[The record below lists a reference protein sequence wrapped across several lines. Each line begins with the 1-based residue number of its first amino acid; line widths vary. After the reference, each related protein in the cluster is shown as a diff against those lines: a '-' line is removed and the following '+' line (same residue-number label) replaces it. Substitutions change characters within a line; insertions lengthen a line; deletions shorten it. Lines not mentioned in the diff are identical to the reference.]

1 MSDRKTPAPSADDGR
16 PDGLAHET
24 RNAEQDER
32 GEQAQ
37 DVAADALDP
46 ESGRGGG
53 TESRKPPR
61 TGLDDDNGDEA
72 DLIDIMRHMEE
83 TGTIDNSAFAG
94 EPEHDDEPT
103 RYRDSGKD
111 AVDEDE
117 DDDDAGPD
125 ALHETR
131 QP

>member
-1 MSDRKTPAPSADDGR
+1 MSDRKTPAPLSDDGR
-16 PDGLAHET
+16 PQGLAHET

-53 TESRKPPR
+53 TESRKPP
-61 TGLDDDNGDEA
+61 T
-72 DLIDIMRHMEE
+72 

-111 AVDEDE
+111 AVD
-117 DDDDAGPD
+117 DDDDDEAGPD

>member
-1 MSDRKTPAPSADDGR
+1 MSDRKTPAPLSDDGR
-16 PDGLAHET
+16 PQGLAHET

-46 ESGRGGG
+46 DSGRAGG
-53 TESRKPPR
+53 TESRKPPA
-61 TGLDDDNGDEA
+61 TGLDDGDES
-72 DLIDIMRHMEE
+72 DLIDIMDRMEE

-111 AVDEDE
+111 AVDDD

>member
-1 MSDRKTPAPSADDGR
+1 MSDRKTPAPSLDDGR
-16 PDGLAHET
+16 LQGLAHET

-46 ESGRGGG
+46 VSGRAGG
-53 TESRKPPR
+53 TESRKPPA
-61 TGLDDDNGDEA
+61 TGLDDEGGDDA

-83 TGTIDNSAFAG
+83 TGAIDNSAFAG
-94 EPEHDDEPT
+94 EPEHDDEPN

-111 AVDEDE
+111 ALDE
-117 DDDDAGPD
+117 DDDAGPD